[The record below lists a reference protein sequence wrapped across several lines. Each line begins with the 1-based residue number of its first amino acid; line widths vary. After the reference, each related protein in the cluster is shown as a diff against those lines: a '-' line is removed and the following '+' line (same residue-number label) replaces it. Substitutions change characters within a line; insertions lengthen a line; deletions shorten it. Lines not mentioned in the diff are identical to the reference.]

1 MFPLDGRLMGI
12 RATTGP
18 GFYYHI
24 PLPRL
29 LGVSSSRLRRGSD
42 WRLFFCLYRTFR
54 CFQPEP
60 LLRRLGPI
68 VELYLNVII
77 IRTVP
82 PIILVSYL
90 LHYPTILTLL
100 SYVLQVL
107 WLS

>member
-1 MFPLDGRLMGI
+1 M
-12 RATTGP
+12 
-18 GFYYHI
+18 
-24 PLPRL
+24 
-29 LGVSSSRLRRGSD
+29 
-42 WRLFFCLYRTFR
+42 
-54 CFQPEP
+54 
-60 LLRRLGPI
+60 
-68 VELYLNVII
+68 ELYLNVII